1 MITLAKVCKRGNFFK
16 LKSLYNYHS
25 THSDSQDTPLI
36 SPTNGNVCFASSQYG
51 FCFTLES
58 FAKVYSEH
66 HGSFDYKAFSQ
77 RLWGDIYLN
86 QKT

>member
-1 MITLAKVCKRGNFFK
+1 MQLFLTTI
-16 LKSLYNYHS
+16 SLYWQDYIYLQNNFHS
-25 THSDSQDTPLI
+25 THSDNEDTPLI

-66 HGSFDYKAFSQ
+66 HGNFDYKAFSQ